1 MFMSVIVHD
10 DMPIDQALKML
21 WREANR
27 EKLLE
32 TVQENRYRIKPTK
45 IRHEFR
51 KQWAKMKRRR
61 SSAKRRL
68 RRKGVGI

>member
-1 MFMSVIVHD
+1 MSVIVHE

-32 TVQENRYRIKPTK
+32 TVQENKYRVKPTAK
-45 IRHEFR
+45 NHEFR
-51 KQWAKMKRRR
+51 KQWAKMKKRR
-61 SSAKRRL
+61 SSAKRKL